1 MPNFTGTVEPAYSG
15 HCVRHSHLVQ
25 AQVYIFKAAASL
37 LQPLIFGPWV
47 TTIDRFHCN
56 RWKYSLAG
64 LPGPPTVRS
73 LLFLVWHL
81 EEIVKDLPVF
91 VIDDG
96 GNFKLSLQSL
106 DLVLKAER

>member
-1 MPNFTGTVEPAYSG
+1 ME
-15 HCVRHSHLVQ
+15 
-25 AQVYIFKAAASL
+25 
-37 LQPLIFGPWV
+37 
-47 TTIDRFHCN
+47 
-56 RWKYSLAG
+56 YSLAG

-81 EEIVKDLPVF
+81 EEIIKDLLVL